1 MVAADRFVHHRAHV
15 GQGVPAWHASRPG
28 STTSAIGPARTV
40 PATTTVGCFGESG
53 HRTNHLY
60 SVAALTD
67 STGAVVERYKYDAY
81 GQLTVLAS
89 DSVTVRSTS
98 VYGNQ
103 VGFTGRY
110 LDSET
115 GLWYFR
121 SRMYS
126 GALGRFISRDAME
139 FIDGYSLY
147 SAYFIPKFLDPNG
160 NDLTQEYTQLE
171 MDASGGKIPGVT
183 PIADVTITLTE
194 DKSKCSQPYSDRSA
208 NYCPIG
214 SCTGNVDVTLTWTW
228 TSLANDPANLQ
239 LPTATLQNTPTGQ
252 PSQPPQKG
260 AFTPGPNKS
269 DLNGS
274 SETITISLGSVA
286 CSGGTI
292 SGTATVGGSANNGRQ
307 ERKRWDIQYSVT
319 IESCGVISS
328 ESINYV
334 NNPGT
339 DKLRQN
345 QKPPLP
351 PYAPPVLKK

>member
-1 MVAADRFVHHRAHV
+1 VGDHH
-15 GQGVPAWHASRPG
+15 GVP
-28 STTSAIGPARTV
+28 V
-40 PATTTVGCFGESG
+40 
-53 HRTNHLY
+53 
-60 SVAALTD
+60 
-67 STGAVVERYKYDAY
+67 DAY

-214 SCTGNVDVTLTWTW
+214 SCTGNVDVTHNW
-228 TSLANDPANLQ
+228 
-239 LPTATLQNTPTGQ
+239 LPNCGPTRGKVRYFVSYSFFQ
-252 PSQPPQKG
+252 
-260 AFTPGPNKS
+260 ARR
-269 DLNGS
+269 
-274 SETITISLGSVA
+274 
-286 CSGGTI
+286 
-292 SGTATVGGSANNGRQ
+292 SA
-307 ERKRWDIQYSVT
+307 
-319 IESCGVISS
+319 
-328 ESINYV
+328 
-334 NNPGT
+334 
-339 DKLRQN
+339 
-345 QKPPLP
+345 
-351 PYAPPVLKK
+351 